1 MVCGRHNHHPTRHI
15 EGHPYARRLSDDQ
28 FRLVEDLTSK
38 SVPPCQI
45 LSTVKDQDETNLSTL
60 PTIYQAQKKIRRVE
74 RAGKSS
80 MQYLMSL
87 LHKNRYV
94 YQTDIHPITDKLQGL
109 FFVHPTSYEIWRAFP
124 HVLIIDAT
132 YKTNVFN
139 MPFVE
144 IVGVTSTNKTFC
156 IAFPFIKDEKMD
168 NYKWVLEELKLTLN
182 ECMHPRVIV
191 TDRELALMSACEK
204 VFPHA
209 NHILCRWHISRN
221 IFKYCRRRFKSYD
234 DWIIFESM
242 WKLLEDSPTWLSYA
256 ENYEELRIFLE
267 NYPRKSFTLI
277 VFYSMRILSTSPT
290 RYLFFFPFRC
300 FKIHT

>member
-1 MVCGRHNHHPTRHI
+1 MMNWVKNTAYSLGYVIVTLRSKKSKKGLMNKLFLVCDRSGQPNRSGSSKKTSSKKTDCPFKLVGKYSLKHHYWTIRVVCGRHNHHPTRHL

-38 SVPPCQI
+38 SVPAREI
-45 LSTVKDQDETNLSTL
+45 LSKLKDQDQTNLSTL
-60 PTIYQAQKKIRRVE
+60 PTIYQAQKKIHRVE
-74 RAGKSS
+74 RAGKTP
-80 MQYLMSL
+80 MQFLMSL
-87 LHKNRYV
+87 LHNNRYV
-94 YQTDIHPITDKLQGL
+94 YQTDTYPIIDELQGL

-132 YKTNVFN
+132 YKTNVFK

-156 IAFPFIKDEKMD
+156 IAFAFIREEKMD
-168 NYKWVLEELKLTLN
+168 NYKWVLEQLKWTLN

-209 NHILCRWHISRN
+209 NHMLCRWHISRN
-221 IFKYCRRRFKSYD
+221 IFKKCRR
-234 DWIIFESM
+234 
-242 WKLLEDSPTWLSYA
+242 
-256 ENYEELRIFLE
+256 
-267 NYPRKSFTLI
+267 
-277 VFYSMRILSTSPT
+277 
-290 RYLFFFPFRC
+290 
-300 FKIHT
+300 